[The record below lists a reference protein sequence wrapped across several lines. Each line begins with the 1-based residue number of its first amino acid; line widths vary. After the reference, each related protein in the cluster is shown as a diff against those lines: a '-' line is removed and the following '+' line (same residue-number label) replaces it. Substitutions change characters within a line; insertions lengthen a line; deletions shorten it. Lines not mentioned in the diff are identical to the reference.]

1 MNYRKLKINCL
12 IVILGAVVLPS
23 FAGELISFEVVKEQF
38 KKTKDESRLTYI
50 FCRCA
55 ALQLNV
61 AILLKKGGDE
71 KTRVSYEKS
80 AQQYMV
86 MAMTVE
92 EVTDKKRGAKES
104 NPSRSVSNTVKAIA
118 DIYNSQMVLNFAKR
132 GDYLVG
138 DSQLEKELEE
148 CNNSDEFVNRLIGN

>member
-1 MNYRKLKINCL
+1 MNIIKSYFICIGVALAAISTSSN
-12 IVILGAVVLPS
+12 AS
-23 FAGELISFEVVKEQF
+23 DLISFEMVKEQF

-61 AILLKKGGDE
+61 ATLLKKGGDE
-71 KTRVSYEKS
+71 KTRVNYEKS

-92 EVTDKKRGAKES
+92 EATDKKRGAKES
-104 NPSRSVSNTVKAIA
+104 NPPKSVSNTVKAIA

-138 DSQLEKELEE
+138 DSQLEKELAE
-148 CNNSDEFVNRLIGN
+148 CNNSDEFVRRLIGN